1 MVTTLR
7 GTDPGSVSRLGGLL
21 RTTADTLSGDLAALP
36 ATSPLAQLATATA
49 DQVDAIGS
57 ALQVH
62 AQELAEAAAAYS
74 RLQERA
80 AALGLIVTD
89 WTVTEPFG
97 LIGSDV
103 AARRGVERPQVQA
116 QADRLASRL
125 ARGRAQL
132 ARQLAQASQ
141 QVARASA
148 EAISEQLQ
156 AIVNVTRAVLAK
168 TPPELSSDIIDRGMV
183 LTWHAPAAIEVVF
196 DMMTD
201 EAFHSRVCEA
211 THAMSYSATVSR
223 QSDGATVITHREMPT
238 NSFPDFARSMVGQSI
253 DIGETIV
260 YGPPGPH
267 GTRIGEMSISMG
279 SAPIHLKGD
288 IRIIP
293 ADDGTEVIIEGNL
306 KASIPFVGG
315 KVESAAAPSV
325 ISGIHKEYGVGLAWL
340 AERGHTDQD

>member
-36 ATSPLAQLATATA
+36 ATSLLAQLATATA

-148 EAISEQLQ
+148 
-156 AIVNVTRAVLAK
+156 
-168 TPPELSSDIIDRGMV
+168 
-183 LTWHAPAAIEVVF
+183 AA
-196 DMMTD
+196 
-201 EAFHSRVCEA
+201 R
-211 THAMSYSATVSR
+211 
-223 QSDGATVITHREMPT
+223 
-238 NSFPDFARSMVGQSI
+238 
-253 DIGETIV
+253 
-260 YGPPGPH
+260 
-267 GTRIGEMSISMG
+267 
-279 SAPIHLKGD
+279 
-288 IRIIP
+288 
-293 ADDGTEVIIEGNL
+293 
-306 KASIPFVGG
+306 
-315 KVESAAAPSV
+315 
-325 ISGIHKEYGVGLAWL
+325 
-340 AERGHTDQD
+340 

>member
-1 MVTTLR
+1 M
-7 GTDPGSVSRLGGLL
+7 
-21 RTTADTLSGDLAALP
+21 
-36 ATSPLAQLATATA
+36 AQLATATA

-148 EAISEQLQ
+148 
-156 AIVNVTRAVLAK
+156 
-168 TPPELSSDIIDRGMV
+168 
-183 LTWHAPAAIEVVF
+183 AA
-196 DMMTD
+196 
-201 EAFHSRVCEA
+201 R
-211 THAMSYSATVSR
+211 
-223 QSDGATVITHREMPT
+223 
-238 NSFPDFARSMVGQSI
+238 
-253 DIGETIV
+253 
-260 YGPPGPH
+260 
-267 GTRIGEMSISMG
+267 
-279 SAPIHLKGD
+279 
-288 IRIIP
+288 
-293 ADDGTEVIIEGNL
+293 
-306 KASIPFVGG
+306 
-315 KVESAAAPSV
+315 
-325 ISGIHKEYGVGLAWL
+325 
-340 AERGHTDQD
+340 